1 MKTNQ
6 KTKKYSMNKTFLIFC
21 IALLMVSNSLM
32 SQTESKP
39 GLKDAPNS
47 IMGFNHIGIVVQDLE
62 KMVAFYQA
70 ATGFE
75 IVKREK
81 ISNSTIADI
90 LYNESGIA
98 YETVTFKAPNMLLE
112 LTHFAN
118 TIAEPIQNM
127 PPEGPGMTHTCY
139 QSPSWKSGYQKFK
152 NQKATILSRGDGP
165 VDLGG
170 YGVTYAYAYDPEGNM
185 IELEQ
190 LDQSILNKDGYD
202 ANWQKEKKMWMT
214 QVALISPDLKK
225 LSNYYEKI
233 LEFGPQREASL
244 ANNAKL
250 DEIAGVDNIE
260 LLAAWFGM
268 DGQGKMMELMQYI
281 HPKTAKPKGKKPL
294 KSLGYSFSFEV
305 EDIHQ
310 EYKRLKALNVDFTS
324 EPQLLGEFWMVFAHD
339 IDGNIFSL
347 RQAIS
352 VSSTYSLKNLY
363 D

>member
-1 MKTNQ
+1 
-6 KTKKYSMNKTFLIFC
+6 MNKAFLIFC
-21 IALLMVSNSLM
+21 IPLLLFSSHLI
-32 SQTESKP
+32 SQTTPQP

-75 IVKREK
+75 LVKREK
-81 ISNSTIADI
+81 VAGSAAADI
-90 LYNESGIA
+90 VYNEKGIS
-98 YETVTFKAPNMLLE
+98 YETVTFKAHTMLLE
-112 LTHFAN
+112 LTQFAN
-118 TIAEPIQNM
+118 PLDEPIQNM

-185 IELEQ
+185 IEMEQ
-190 LDQSILNKDGYD
+190 LDESILNKDGYD
-202 ANWQKEKKMWMT
+202 ANWQKQNNMWMT
-214 QVALISPDLKK
+214 QVALISPDIKALT
-225 LSNYYEKI
+225 NYYVKI
-233 LEFGPQREASL
+233 LEFGPRREASL
-244 ANNAKL
+244 VNNAKL
-250 DEIAGVDNIE
+250 DDIAGLDNVE

-281 HPKTAKPKGKKPL
+281 HPKTATPKGKQPM

-305 EDIHQ
+305 GDIHQ
-310 EYKRLKALNVDFTS
+310 EYKRLKALNVDFIS
-324 EPQLLGEFWMVFAHD
+324 EPQMLGEFWTVFAHD

-347 RQAIS
+347 RQTIS
-352 VSSTYSLKNLY
+352 VSSIYSLKNFY

>member
-1 MKTNQ
+1 
-6 KTKKYSMNKTFLIFC
+6 MNKAFLIFC
-21 IALLMVSNSLM
+21 APLLLFSGHLTG
-32 SQTESKP
+32 QTSPKP

-47 IMGFNHIGIVVQDLE
+47 IIGFNHIGIVVQDLE
-62 KMVAFYQA
+62 KMVTFYQS
-70 ATGFE
+70 ATEFE
-75 IVKREK
+75 MVQREK
-81 ISNSTIADI
+81 ITGSATADI
-90 LYNESGIA
+90 LYNEKGTQ

-112 LTHFAN
+112 LTQFAN
-118 TIAEPIQNM
+118 PLDETIQNM
-127 PPEGPGMTHTCY
+127 PPQGPGMTHTCY

-202 ANWQKEKKMWMT
+202 ANWQKQKNMWMT

-233 LEFGPQREASL
+233 LEFGPRREASL

-250 DEIAGVDNIE
+250 DEIAGIDNIE

-310 EYKRLKALNVDFTS
+310 EYKRLKALKVDFTS

>member
-1 MKTNQ
+1 
-6 KTKKYSMNKTFLIFC
+6 MNKAFLIFC
-21 IALLMVSNSLM
+21 IPLLLFSSRLVS
-32 SQTESKP
+32 QPIPKK
-39 GLKDAPNS
+39 GLLDAPNS
-47 IMGFNHIGIVVQDLE
+47 IIGFNHIGIVVQDLE

-70 ATGFE
+70 ATEFKL
-75 IVKREK
+75 VKREK
-81 ISNSTIADI
+81 ITGSAAADI
-90 LYNESGIA
+90 LYNEKGVI

-112 LTHFAN
+112 LTEF
-118 TIAEPIQNM
+118 AEPIDEPIRNM

-152 NQKATILSRGDGP
+152 KQKASILSRGDGP

-190 LDQSILNKDGYD
+190 LDESILNKDGYD
-202 ANWQKEKKMWMT
+202 ANWLKQKNMWMT
-214 QVALISPDLKK
+214 QVALISPDIKELT
-225 LSNYYEKI
+225 NYYEKI
-233 LEFGPQREASL
+233 LEFGPRREASL
-244 ANNAKL
+244 VNNAKL
-250 DEIAGVDNIE
+250 DDIAGLDNVEI
-260 LLAAWFGM
+260 LAAWFGM

-281 HPKTAKPKGKKPL
+281 HPKTLKPAGKKPL

-324 EPQLLGEFWMVFAHD
+324 VPQMLGEFWMVFAHD
-339 IDGNIFSL
+339 LDGNIFSL

-352 VSSTYSLKNLY
+352 VYSTYSLKNFY